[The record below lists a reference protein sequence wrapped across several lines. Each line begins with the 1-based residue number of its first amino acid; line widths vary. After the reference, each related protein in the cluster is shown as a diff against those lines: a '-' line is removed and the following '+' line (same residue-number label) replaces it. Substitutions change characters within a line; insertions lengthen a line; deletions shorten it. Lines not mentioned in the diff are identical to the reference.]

1 MYRDEVVKLM
11 SDTIDNMN
19 RQGAQNSGLNS
30 DEVEQFISAGRSQLD
45 FVNGMLYDLLKN
57 EGVIG

>member
-11 SDTIDNMN
+11 SDAIDSMN
-19 RQGAQNSGLNS
+19 RQGAQQSGMA
-30 DEVEQFISAGRSQLD
+30 DGQIEEFITSGRAQLD

>member
-19 RQGAQNSGLNS
+19 RQGAQNSGLGSN
-30 DEVEQFISAGRSQLD
+30 EIEEFIAAGRSQLD
-45 FVNGMLYDLLKN
+45 LVNGMLYDLLKN

>member
-19 RQGAQNSGLNS
+19 RQGAQNSGSSS
-30 DEVEQFISAGRSQLD
+30 DEIEKFIAAGRPQLD

>member
-11 SDTIDNMN
+11 SDSIDNMN
-19 RQGAQNSGLNS
+19 RQGAQQSGLG
-30 DEVEQFISAGRSQLD
+30 EGEIEEFIATGRAQLD

-57 EGVIG
+57 EGIIG

>member
-11 SDTIDNMN
+11 SDAIDSMN
-19 RQGAQNSGLNS
+19 RQGAVKSGIPES
-30 DEVEQFISAGRSQLD
+30 QIEEFIASGRSQLD

>member
-11 SDTIDNMN
+11 SDNIDNMN
-19 RQGAQNSGLNS
+19 RQGAQQSGLS
-30 DEVEQFISAGRSQLD
+30 STEIEEFIAAGRAQLD

-57 EGVIG
+57 EGIIG